1 MDKFQ
6 KISIQSTDSEGKRSE
21 ISETLEKNSRLIF
34 QFPDGKYCYAYRCQ
48 NSANNQDGS
57 AVKKDKWLQ
66 VKSRTTYHQ
75 MNHQRNNED
84 ISNFQIIQIE
94 DEVSF
99 MMDNMEY
106 LVEPDQAIEKYFQ
119 DKNFLFVI
127 MTIGFISE
135 IFLTWYIF
143 HNEMYN
149 LDRLKHMYRQLHL
162 KDFKNFFTV
171 V

>member
-1 MDKFQ
+1 
-6 KISIQSTDSEGKRSE
+6 
-21 ISETLEKNSRLIF
+21 
-34 QFPDGKYCYAYRCQ
+34 
-48 NSANNQDGS
+48 
-57 AVKKDKWLQ
+57 
-66 VKSRTTYHQ
+66 

-99 MMDNMEY
+99 MMDNMEF

-149 LDRLKHMYRQLHL
+149 LDRLKHMYR
-162 KDFKNFFTV
+162 
-171 V
+171 